1 MTALGC
7 GLLLLGILFY
17 VFYPERNVAAQTQK
31 TRLEY
36 LRERKE
42 VLYENLRD
50 LNFEYRAGKY
60 VEEDYRAQQTIL
72 ENEAAGVMAEIE
84 VLEDWPSR
92 HTACGAAAMRGS
104 NGAPDGRDGQ

>member
-1 MTALGC
+1 MIAFGCTAL
-7 GLLLLGILFY
+7 LVGILLY
-17 VFYPERNVAAQTQK
+17 VFYPERHIEAQRQK

-36 LRERKE
+36 LRERKD

-72 ENEAAGVMAEIE
+72 ENEAAGVMAEID
-84 VLEDWPSR
+84 VLE
-92 HTACGAAAMRGS
+92 
-104 NGAPDGRDGQ
+104 GQTG